1 VSVRCS
7 SVACGPE
14 VAPSLF
20 PEYDAGMS
28 EGVFAVLA
36 AVLSALLGGVIGGLA
51 GLRTERSRARAEV
64 DRQRLEALRIIS
76 SNFVAAILKVRGLSY
91 DLEKTRR
98 VPIVPNRRRRK
109 LIQQIDQH
117 QSSALSLYQQL
128 RLLSNSLALQE
139 AARYSIRH
147 SWAVWRMAEDGMDPR
162 GTQYNEPPVKRLNDS
177 LEELY
182 REVRRELQL
191 GATDAMFPESTD

>member
-1 VSVRCS
+1 
-7 SVACGPE
+7 
-14 VAPSLF
+14 
-20 PEYDAGMS
+20 MS

-117 QSSALSLYQQL
+117 QS
-128 RLLSNSLALQE
+128 LAL
-139 AARYSIRH
+139 
-147 SWAVWRMAEDGMDPR
+147 
-162 GTQYNEPPVKRLNDS
+162 
-177 LEELY
+177 LY
-182 REVRRELQL
+182 
-191 GATDAMFPESTD
+191 TSS